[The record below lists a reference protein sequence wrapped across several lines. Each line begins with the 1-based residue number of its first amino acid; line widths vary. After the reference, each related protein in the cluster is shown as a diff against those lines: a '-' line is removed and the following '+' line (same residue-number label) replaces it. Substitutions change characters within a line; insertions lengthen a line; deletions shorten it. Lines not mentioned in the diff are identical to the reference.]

1 MLTASV
7 PTSPVPATPVSVI
20 YNCIFGP
27 SVSPTTPIAPVPA
40 TPVSAIDNEKKQV
53 KENVEKSEKKIVELE
68 KLFDE
73 AYNQI
78 MQDENNNRN
87 NENYKLLS
95 LNQKRE
101 KALSMA
107 EIQMMK
113 ILKKGG

>member
-1 MLTASV
+1 MKYS
-7 PTSPVPATPVSVI
+7 I
-20 YNCIFGP
+20 
-27 SVSPTTPIAPVPA
+27 
-40 TPVSAIDNEKKQV
+40 
-53 KENVEKSEKKIVELE
+53 ELK

-78 MQDENNNRN
+78 MQDENDNRN

-95 LNQKRE
+95 LNQKNE

>member
-1 MLTASV
+1 MKYS
-7 PTSPVPATPVSVI
+7 I
-20 YNCIFGP
+20 
-27 SVSPTTPIAPVPA
+27 
-40 TPVSAIDNEKKQV
+40 
-53 KENVEKSEKKIVELE
+53 ELE

-78 MQDENNNRN
+78 MQDENDNRN

-95 LNQKRE
+95 LNQKNE

>member
-1 MLTASV
+1 MKYS
-7 PTSPVPATPVSVI
+7 I
-20 YNCIFGP
+20 
-27 SVSPTTPIAPVPA
+27 
-40 TPVSAIDNEKKQV
+40 Q
-53 KENVEKSEKKIVELE
+53 LE

-78 MQDENNNRN
+78 MQDENDNRN
-87 NENYKLLS
+87 NKNYKLLS

-113 ILKKGG
+113 ILKKGA

>member
-1 MLTASV
+1 MKYS
-7 PTSPVPATPVSVI
+7 I
-20 YNCIFGP
+20 
-27 SVSPTTPIAPVPA
+27 
-40 TPVSAIDNEKKQV
+40 Q
-53 KENVEKSEKKIVELE
+53 LE

-78 MQDENNNRN
+78 MQDENDNRNNENYKLLSLNQKRDNQIMQDENDNRN

-107 EIQMMK
+107 EIQIMK
-113 ILKKGG
+113 ILKKGA

>member
-1 MLTASV
+1 MKYS
-7 PTSPVPATPVSVI
+7 I
-20 YNCIFGP
+20 
-27 SVSPTTPIAPVPA
+27 
-40 TPVSAIDNEKKQV
+40 K
-53 KENVEKSEKKIVELE
+53 LE

-78 MQDENNNRN
+78 MQDENDNRN

-107 EIQMMK
+107 KIQMMK